1 MSKEMGIIALG
12 VWVIIMPYLGIYRS
26 WLTVLMVLT
35 GLALIGLGFLLRG
48 EAIAEE
54 QHSHPKHPRRPRKS
68 HVTFEE
74 SAPVVEHDYSSQ
86 GHSNLGPLTEFRIY

>member
-1 MSKEMGIIALG
+1 MSKEMAVIALG

-35 GLALIGLGFLLRG
+35 GIALMVLGFLLRG
-48 EAIAEE
+48 ETIARE
-54 QHSHPKHPRRPRKS
+54 HHDAPKVPRRPRKS

-74 SAPVVEHDYSSQ
+74 SSPVASSDYAEEHTTIGSL
-86 GHSNLGPLTEFRIY
+86 N

>member
-1 MSKEMGIIALG
+1 MSKEMSIIALG

-35 GLALIGLGFLLRG
+35 GIALMVLGFLLRG
-48 EAIAEE
+48 ETIARE
-54 QHSHPKHPRRPRKS
+54 HHAPKSPRRPRKS

-74 SAPVVEHDYSSQ
+74 NSPAPNHDDSQEHSTI
-86 GHSNLGPLTEFRIY
+86 GPLN